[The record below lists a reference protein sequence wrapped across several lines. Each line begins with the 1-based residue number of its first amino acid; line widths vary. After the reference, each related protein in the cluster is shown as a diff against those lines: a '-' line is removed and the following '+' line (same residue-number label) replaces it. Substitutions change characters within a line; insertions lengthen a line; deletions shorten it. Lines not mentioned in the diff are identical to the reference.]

1 MLFWPRCFRALV
13 LIGVAAVCCAAF
25 NPHMTKPSVASK
37 LVEINNINDAFPPQ
51 WVPVLLA
58 SSFSHVDSPAPRFD
72 EEELSM
78 ERRMAEIDPDCGS
91 EESLMAVWACHLKC
105 MNAHDFDAKTETYK
119 KPGLANCK
127 KECPTLCSPPPSPP
141 PRFDCTSTKK
151 RWSADKSKWCC
162 HNEERGCAPPP
173 PPQLPS
179 PSPPQSPPPSPPS
192 PPSPLPPPPS
202 TSPPPSPSPPPPLL
216 CWDKDPA
223 FCKAQVI
230 STLDRITKCKQA
242 RFTANCRQTCVV
254 CTL

>member
-1 MLFWPRCFRALV
+1 
-13 LIGVAAVCCAAF
+13 
-25 NPHMTKPSVASK
+25 MTKPSVASK

-162 HNEERGCAPPP
+162 HNEERGCAPIASAQPAVAALP
-173 PPQLPS
+173 VAAAAVTAAAAAVTTAAAALPVAAVAAEPSAAVTPVRRLEPRVLPGSDDHREDSQL
-179 PSPPQSPPPSPPS
+179 
-192 PPSPLPPPPS
+192 
-202 TSPPPSPSPPPPLL
+202 
-216 CWDKDPA
+216 
-223 FCKAQVI
+223 
-230 STLDRITKCKQA
+230 
-242 RFTANCRQTCVV
+242 
-254 CTL
+254 